1 MEELKNKYLMHTHK
15 ILIVDDQTEH
25 LEAIVN
31 IIENDTN
38 SYRVLQAFDG
48 LTAIKIAEKEIP
60 DLIITDWEMPGM
72 NGIELIKLLKS
83 KEEIQDIPIIMCT
96 GVMTKSENL
105 ATSLKVGAVDYVR
118 KPVDKIELKARIN
131 SMLLLSESYKKN
143 AQLRAMS
150 TRLREVDRLKDEFLA
165 NTSHELRT
173 PLFGIIGLLE
183 ALLDKPSIED
193 PEDQKLLNTA
203 LHSGRRLRKLVTDIL
218 DYSKLRHQKL
228 ELALEPIELHSL
240 VDVVLRLCKP
250 MITERNLE
258 LVNAIE
264 PGSLHVQADEIRIEQ
279 VLHNLVGNAIK
290 FTEQGQIEVSAEQQG
305 DEILIQVSDT
315 GIGIAPEQQ
324 EKIFEFF
331 VQADSS
337 TQREYGGTG
346 LGLAVSKQLIE
357 LHNGHLKVESVPGE
371 GSVFS
376 FTL

>member
-48 LTAIKIAEKEIP
+48 LAAIKIAEKEIP

-143 AQLRAMS
+143 AQLRTMS

-218 DYSKLRHQKL
+218 DYSKLRHHKL
-228 ELALEPIELHSL
+228 ELALESVELHSL

-250 MITERNLE
+250 MISERNLE
-258 LVNAIE
+258 LVNVIE

-290 FTEQGQIEVSAEQQG
+290 FTEQGQIEVSAKQQG
-305 DEILIQVSDT
+305 DKILVQVSDT

-337 TQREYGGTG
+337 TQRKYGGTG
-346 LGLAVSKQLIE
+346 LGLSVS
-357 LHNGHLKVESVPGE
+357 
-371 GSVFS
+371 
-376 FTL
+376 